1 VVLFKVGDNMAGACG
16 GSSVC
21 NWGLKKENVPVLV
34 KQALVEMECVAGEC
48 DVEE

>member
-1 VVLFKVGDNMAGACG
+1 MAGACG

-34 KQALVEMECVAGEC
+34 KQQLVEMECVAGEC